1 MRTRITKNF
10 LVHYDDRVV
19 GEVIHA
25 MGGGYAYKHYSFRLK
40 ASSALPSIDQLLPHV
55 DAFLKSLYE

>member
-1 MRTRITKNF
+1 MRTRITKNL

-25 MGGGYAYKHYSFRLK
+25 LNGGYAYKHFSFRLK
-40 ASSALPSIDQLLPHV
+40 PSSALPTIEQLFPNIDK
-55 DAFLKSLYE
+55 FLGDLYG

>member
-1 MRTRITKNF
+1 M

-40 ASSALPSIDQLLPHV
+40 ASSALPTIEQLLPNI
-55 DAFLKSLYE
+55 DKFLHELYN

>member
-1 MRTRITKNF
+1 MRTRISKNY
-10 LVHYDDRVV
+10 LVYYDDRVV

-40 ASSALPSIDQLLPHV
+40 PSSALPTIEQLLPNI
-55 DAFLKSLYE
+55 DKFLHDLYN

>member
-1 MRTRITKNF
+1 MRTRITKNL

-19 GEVIHA
+19 GEVVHA
-25 MGGGYAYKHYSFRLK
+25 LGGGYAYKHYSFRLK
-40 ASSALPSIDQLLPHV
+40 PSSALPTIEQLLPNI